1 MWQFIIINGA
11 IIYFSLQ
18 QRRLFLS
25 LLKQKLLPTA
35 VNVRRIWLCDAA
47 TDVSVA
53 LCYLTV
59 GILWVL
65 RTRNGSFPWWTYAAG
80 AVPFLLEAAQVG
92 VGIVHNMKTRRQV
105 AAEVEG
111 VSDSKVSEAEGF
123 ANATKQLLMD
133 HFKHTLHPFPHK
145 ASLIAVMSMTV
156 LNCVSIPSSWI
167 EFLMCLAACLRL
179 PTSWT
184 APSHSISNCNVAFVA
199 LTLLEKRVV
208 LLEVLRG
215 RRWVESLR
223 HVTVSAPW
231 FLGFLALW
239 LASILVWR
247 IEEWMEEESN
257 AFLQLRDTLETLGVT
272 YKRQRLERIASSS
285 TLRALR
291 LFAECPEGN
300 GGIQGYTSSTLL
312 QDEVG
317 SVGHEFFVLALGSE
331 GTLTLA
337 RKFLGLQKIG
347 AGDGTSTPYGRN

>member
-1 MWQFIIINGA
+1 MWQFIIINGV
-11 IIYFSLQ
+11 IIYWSLQ

-25 LLKQKLLPTA
+25 LLKQKLLPTT
-35 VNVRRIWLCDAA
+35 VNVRRIWLCDAV

-59 GILWVL
+59 GILWAL
-65 RTRNGSFPWWTYAAG
+65 RTRDGSFPWWTYTAG
-80 AVPFLLEAAQVG
+80 AAPFLLEAAQMAF
-92 VGIVHNMKTRRQV
+92 GILHNMNVRRQV
-105 AAEVEG
+105 ASEVEG

-145 ASLIAVMSMTV
+145 ASLIAVMSMTA
-156 LNCVSIPSSWI
+156 LACVSAPSSWI

-199 LTLLEKRVV
+199 LTLLEKRVI
-208 LLEVLRG
+208 LLEVFRE
-215 RRWVESLR
+215 RRWLESLR
-223 HVTVSAPW
+223 YVTTSAPW

-239 LASILVWR
+239 LAYILLWR

-272 YKRQRLERIASSS
+272 YKRRRLQGTSP
-285 TLRALR
+285 LRALS
-291 LFAECPEGN
+291 LFAECPDGN

-312 QDEVG
+312 KDEVG
-317 SVGHEFFVLALGSE
+317 TVGHEFFVLSLGSE

-337 RKFLGLQKIG
+337 RKFLGLEKIG
-347 AGDGTSTPYGRN
+347 AGDGTSTPNGRT